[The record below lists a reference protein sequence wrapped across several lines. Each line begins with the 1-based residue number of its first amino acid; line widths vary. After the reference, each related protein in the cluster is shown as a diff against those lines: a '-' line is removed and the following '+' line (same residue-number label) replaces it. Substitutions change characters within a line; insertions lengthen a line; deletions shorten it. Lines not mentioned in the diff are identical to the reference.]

1 MLAKE
6 YPSEEKLLDK
16 LNSTEF
22 SNLTDKI
29 TSIRLFAPVLF
40 NEVHKLNFLISSAE
54 DAKYSLFDKSSLRR
68 KLTSFFSVEVNIL
81 LEGEISEKNKNTI
94 IGKTFDLASP
104 KEELQVFLKDEI
116 FPSAQKMLR
125 REEEIERL
133 KESTNEPA
141 PKKPRF
147 FSNVFEKKPEESQN
161 KAEEADKKF
170 NAVLAYLKANSEIW
184 EIVSDTPE
192 VLESTYLHLKENT
205 SKEEKISLC

>member
-40 NEVHKLNFLISSAE
+40 NEAHKLNFLISSAE

-68 KLTSFFSVEVNIL
+68 KLTRFFSVEVNIL

-147 FSNVFEKKPEESQN
+147 FLMFLKKS
-161 KAEEADKKF
+161 
-170 NAVLAYLKANSEIW
+170 LKN
-184 EIVSDTPE
+184 
-192 VLESTYLHLKENT
+192 LKIRPRRLIKNLMPCWH
-205 SKEEKISLC
+205 I